1 MSATQ
6 SPAAVLPPGPA
17 KNLLFDKEVDLRHNV
32 IGLLQKGA
40 NEYTNGI
47 SRSRMGLGYFVQISN
62 PAYIEHVFTH
72 GDIYVKS
79 NENKELKFLLGNG
92 LLTSEGTFWLKQRRL
107 IQPLF
112 HKQRLTGFVDKI
124 TETCYT
130 LIAEWNAAG
139 NGIKDVHEEMTRLT
153 LGIVSKTLLSTD
165 ASADFKKVSHALEI
179 LMKSLGQRTVSV
191 LKLPYWVPL
200 PNHINMKMKRQLLDD
215 TIQKIIST
223 RRADTKQYNDLL
235 TMLMEV
241 EDADTAE
248 RMTNVQLRD
257 EVITI
262 FLAGH
267 ETTANGMAF
276 ALYHLAKHPEVRD
289 RIAVEVKTVFKD
301 GPITFE
307 GLMQLDY
314 TTRVIKESMRLFPPA
329 WIMARLAA
337 QDDVIDGYQIKKGDV
352 VVMSPYAVQRL
363 GRLWPEPEKFD
374 PDRFLTENMKQMHRY
389 AYFPFG
395 GGARQCIGNNFAMME
410 MQIMLAMLAS
420 QFKFSTLPGYVA
432 EIEPLVTLRPKGG
445 MKLEVKLQ

>member
-1 MSATQ
+1 MIATQ
-6 SPAAVLPPGPA
+6 STSPVLPPGPP

-40 NEYTNGI
+40 NEYNGI
-47 SRSRMGLGYFVQISN
+47 SRSRIGLGYFVQITR
-62 PAYIEHVFTH
+62 PEYIEHVFTH

-92 LLTSEGTFWLKQRRL
+92 LLTSEGAFWLKQRRL

-112 HKQRLTGFVDKI
+112 HKQRLKGFVRKI
-124 TETCYT
+124 AETCDS
-130 LIAEWNAAG
+130 LIAEWKSAG
-139 NGIKDVHEEMTRLT
+139 SEVKDVHSEMTKLT

-165 ASADFKKVSHALEI
+165 ASADFKKVSHALEV
-179 LMKSLGQRTVSV
+179 LMKALGQRSVSV
-191 LKLPYWVPL
+191 LKFPYWVPL
-200 PNHINMKMKRQLLDD
+200 PKHISMKNNRKLLDD
-215 TIQKIIST
+215 TIEQIIGA

-276 ALYHLAKHPEVRD
+276 ALFHLAKYPEVRN
-289 RIAVEVKTVFKD
+289 RIANEVKAVFK
-301 GPITFE
+301 GTPITFE

-329 WIMARLAA
+329 WIMARLVAK
-337 QDDVIDGYQIKKGDV
+337 DDVIDGYRIKKGDV
-352 VVMSPYAVQRL
+352 MVMSPYAVQRL
-363 GRLWPEPEKFD
+363 NRIWPEADKFD
-374 PDRFLTENMKQMHRY
+374 PDRFLPDNMKQMHRY

-410 MQIMLAMLAS
+410 MQIMLSMLAS
-420 QFKFSTLPGYVA
+420 NFSFKLTPGFNLQL
-432 EIEPLVTLRPKGG
+432 EPLVTLRPKGG
-445 MKLEVKLQ
+445 LNLQVKIQ

>member
-1 MSATQ
+1 MNATQ
-6 SPAAVLPPGPA
+6 AASPVLPPGPK
-17 KNLLFDKEVDLRHNV
+17 KNLLFDKEVDLRNDT
-32 IGLLQKGA
+32 IGLLVRGSR
-40 NEYTNGI
+40 EYDGI
-47 SRSRMGLGYFVQISN
+47 SRSRLGPRYFVHITR
-62 PAYIEHVFTH
+62 PEYIEHVITH

-112 HKQRLTGFVDKI
+112 HKQRLTGFVEKI
-124 TETCYT
+124 AETCDT
-130 LIAEWNAAG
+130 LIAEWKTG
-139 NGIKDVHEEMTRLT
+139 GSEVKDVHVEMTRLT

-165 ASADFKKVSHALEI
+165 ASGDFKNVSHALEV
-179 LMKSLGQRTVSV
+179 LMKGLGKRSV
-191 LKLPYWVPL
+191 RVVKLPYWVPL
-200 PNHINMKMKRQLLDD
+200 PSHINMQKQRKLLDD
-215 TIQKIIST
+215 TVHQIIAA
-223 RRADTKQYNDLL
+223 RRADTNQYHDLL

-248 RMTNVQLRD
+248 RMTNEQLRD

-276 ALYHLAKHPEVRD
+276 ALYHIAKHPEVRE
-289 RIAVEVKTVFKD
+289 RIAQEVQRVFKG

-307 GLMQLDY
+307 GLMQMEY

-329 WIMARLAA
+329 WIMARLVNK
-337 QDDVIDGYQIKKGDV
+337 DDVMGEYLIKKGDSIV
-352 VVMSPYAVQRL
+352 ISPYAVQRL
-363 GRLWPEPEKFD
+363 ERLWPEPEKFD
-374 PDRFLTENMKQMHRY
+374 PDRFLPENMKHMHRY

-395 GGARQCIGNNFAMME
+395 GGARQCIGSNFAMME

-420 QFKFSTLPGYVA
+420 NFEFSLTPGFNL

-445 MKLEVKLQ
+445 LKLNVKV